1 MTRRGSLAKPPC
13 RDAVA
18 ALSQTSRRARTR
30 QDRVA
35 LRNVAGMTTIDL
47 SADVGE
53 SFGSHSMGDDERLLG
68 ALSSANIACG
78 FHSGDAV
85 TMERT
90 VQLCLDRRVAIGAHP
105 GFRDLVGFGRRAIEM
120 SRAEVRADVL
130 YQLGALH
137 AFVVAAGGRLAHVSP
152 HGRLGN
158 LTVTDAVYAEG
169 VLDAIEAFDPTLVV
183 VGQPGLIHDLA
194 EQRGLGTGRLGFP
207 DRAYTPAGS
216 LVSRREPDAVL
227 HDVDLITERALGM
240 ALHGV
245 VSSTDGTQIK
255 VECDSIL
262 LHGDNAASV
271 EAAHQVRR
279 SLEDAGVQIA
289 ARF

>member
-1 MTRRGSLAKPPC
+1 
-13 RDAVA
+13 
-18 ALSQTSRRARTR
+18 
-30 QDRVA
+30 
-35 LRNVAGMTTIDL
+35 MTTIDL

-53 SFGSHSMGDDERLLG
+53 SFGSHQMGDDERLLG

-78 FHSGDAV
+78 FHSGDPV

-90 VQLCLDRRVAIGAHP
+90 VRLCLEQGVAMGAHP
-105 GFRDLVGFGRRAIEM
+105 GFRDLVGFGRRTIEM

-158 LTVTDAVYAEG
+158 LSTTDEVYAEG
-169 VLDAIEAFDPTLVV
+169 ILDAVEAFDPSLVV
-183 VGQPGLIHDLA
+183 VGQSGLIHDLA
-194 EQRGLGTGRLGFP
+194 EKRGLRTGRLGFP
-207 DRAYTPAGS
+207 DRAYQPDGA
-216 LVSRREPDAVL
+216 LVSRREPHAVL
-227 HDVDLITERALGM
+227 HDIDVITQRAVTM
-240 ALHGV
+240 ALEGV
-245 VSSTDGTQIK
+245 VTATDGREIP

-271 EAAHQVRR
+271 QAALHVRAA
-279 SLEDAGVQIA
+279 LEDSGLDIA
-289 ARF
+289 ARL